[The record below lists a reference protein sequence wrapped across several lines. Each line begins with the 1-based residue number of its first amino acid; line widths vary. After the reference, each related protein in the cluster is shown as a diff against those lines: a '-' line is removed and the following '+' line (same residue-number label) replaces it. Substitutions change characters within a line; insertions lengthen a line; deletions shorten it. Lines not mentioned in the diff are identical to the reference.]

1 MAQTSQRPVFFITMK
16 TSTTLLFLAALAAS
30 SVLTAADTKPSAVTV
45 KFNEA
50 EKFRDA
56 ASRFNSGTDEHY
68 LETLSSHLQK
78 VADREI
84 APGYRLEVTFTDID
98 LAGEFI
104 PTNVNMQDVRII
116 KDIYVPRLTLSFRL
130 LDADG
135 KVIKEGERKLTDLN
149 FMGNIGLI
157 GRDQP
162 LYYDKALLSD
172 WVRKEFKS

>member
-1 MAQTSQRPVFFITMK
+1 MAQTSRPPVFFITMK
-16 TSTTLLFLAALAAS
+16 TSTTLLFLAAIAAGS
-30 SVLTAADTKPSAVTV
+30 TLTAAEAKPSDVTV
-45 KFNEA
+45 KFKESD
-50 EKFRDA
+50 KFTDA
-56 ASRFNSGTDEHY
+56 ASRFNSGTDQHY
-68 LETLSSHLQK
+68 LDDLSAHLQK

-84 APGYRLEVTFTDID
+84 APGQKLEVTITDID

-116 KDIYVPRLTLSFRL
+116 KDIYIPRLTLSFKL

-149 FMGNIGLI
+149 FMNNIGLI